1 MSSFSEPKSESTI
14 RLEIGKPFGVG
25 MNTTEG
31 ERLLKAL
38 RKIQHKLNHQKSY
51 SSDRQLI
58 DNKSTNPSIGAFGDH
73 YVSHKSNKCTNTSI
87 VETDYNQYSNQL
99 IETRLQLI
107 EKQLQNILQL
117 MANNNNNN
125 INTNEDLSP
134 NANVNNP
141 YPTPSPS
148 AISGT
153 EDQIGLN
160 LKSVDTFVHIRNNK
174 TKSNKVTITKSK
186 SYDAINKAN
195 PSKHFHLQYKDIP
208 FLLGTVS
215 QFISI
220 LLLKSLK
227 FQFFF
232 I

>member
-1 MSSFSEPKSESTI
+1 MSFSEPKSESTI
-14 RLEIGKPFGVG
+14 RLEIGKPFAVG

-38 RKIQHKLNHQKSY
+38 RKIQYKLNHQKSY
-51 SSDRQLI
+51 SSDRQPI

-73 YVSHKSNKCTNTSI
+73 YASHKSNKCTNTST
-87 VETDYNQYSNQL
+87 VETDYNQYCNQL

-117 MANNNNNN
+117 MANNNNSNNNNN
-125 INTNEDLSP
+125 INTNQNLSP

-160 LKSVDTFVHIRNNK
+160 LKSVDTCVHIRNNK
-174 TKSNKVTITKSK
+174 TKPNEIRITKSK
-186 SYDAINKAN
+186 SYDAINKTN

-220 LLLKSLK
+220 SLLK
-227 FQFFF
+227 
-232 I
+232 